1 MLIENVFIELRS
13 RLRSCNVFI
22 TTGVDFTKN
31 CSLKISIQTNCIV
44 LNYYKDK
51 DDKPKRRDSLSSI
64 ESLSDWCSDEEG
76 EVSTVIPVR
85 QFCKIIP
92 NSMSCLKIDK
102 STISFRLLTEPKN
115 GAGGNFYKE
124 LLSTNNMESSTKGN
138 SLKLN
143 VKAGEELRLTCA
155 NCCNVV
161 SVNSVKFDRIL
172 ELPTA
177 NLDMSEWFC
186 HGNGHGHSHGHSH
199 GEAPQTSDTVIKPN
213 KSDFLY
219 RLTFFV
225 VNNTILS
232 DKTNKFNATRPVYH
246 CNRCLAWLG
255 LKEKDSVK
263 LFNSEIKITHNDTES
278 VIFAHKNEQDIHT
291 DDFIYTI
298 ERMTREFNLGFQ
310 YTVMCK
316 LVLECTVSAVKKQ
329 YLLIWV
335 MDKELQVL
343 RNNVQT
349 ILLEDRIELHSTTV
363 TKILFKVEFCMNEEV
378 ESWVSDPGVVT
389 TEISKGM
396 FNNGLAH
403 LEKMSQKVPECFRN
417 TNGYCVSY
425 LKV

>member
-1 MLIENVFIELRS
+1 MLIKDIFIELRS

-22 TTGVDFTKN
+22 TTGIDFTKN
-31 CSLKISIQTNCIV
+31 CNLKISIQANCIV
-44 LNYYKDK
+44 LNYYN
-51 DDKPKRRDSLSSI
+51 DDYDRSKRRDSLSSI
-64 ESLSDWCSDEEG
+64 ESLSDCYSEDECD
-76 EVSTVIPVR
+76 VSCVIPVR
-85 QFCKIIP
+85 QYCQFIP

-115 GAGGNFYKE
+115 GGNFYKE
-124 LLSTNNMESSTKGN
+124 LLTTNNFDSSTKGN
-138 SLKLN
+138 VLKLN
-143 VKAGEELRLTCA
+143 VNVGEETKITCS
-155 NCCNVV
+155 NCSNVI
-161 SVNSVKFDRIL
+161 SVNSLKFDRIL

-186 HGNGHGHSHGHSH
+186 HGHGHGDC
-199 GEAPQTSDTVIKPN
+199 APTNGVLTPN

-225 VNNTILS
+225 INNSVLS
-232 DKTNKFNATRPVYH
+232 EKTNKFNSKREVYH

-255 LKEKDSVK
+255 LKNKDTVK
-263 LFNSEIKITHNDTES
+263 LFNSEVKIQQNDSEHLVFTHKTPE
-278 VIFAHKNEQDIHT
+278 DIHT

-298 ERMTREFNLGFQ
+298 EYMTREFNLGFQ

-316 LVLECTVSAVKKQ
+316 IVLECTISTAKKQ

-343 RNNVQT
+343 RNDVDT
-349 ILLEDRIELHSTTV
+349 IMNDKIELQSTSV
-363 TKILFKVEFCMNEEV
+363 TKILFKVEFCLNDEV
-378 ESWVSDPGVVT
+378 ESWLSDPAVVST
-389 TEISKGM
+389 DISKGM
-396 FNNGLAH
+396 FSNGLAH
-403 LEKMSQKVPECFRN
+403 LQKMSLKVPEPFRN

>member
-1 MLIENVFIELRS
+1 MLIKNIFIELRS

-31 CSLKISIQTNCIV
+31 CNLKISIQTNCIV
-44 LNYYKDK
+44 LNYYKD
-51 DDKPKRRDSLSSI
+51 DYDKSKRRDSLSSI
-64 ESLSDWCSDEEG
+64 ESLSDCYSEDEY
-76 EVSTVIPVR
+76 EVTCVIPVR
-85 QFCKIIP
+85 QYCQIIP

-102 STISFRLLTEPKN
+102 STISFRILTEPKN
-115 GAGGNFYKE
+115 GGNFYKE
-124 LLSTNNMESSTKGN
+124 LLSANNFDSPAKG
-138 SLKLN
+138 SVLKLN
-143 VKAGEELRLTCA
+143 VKAGEELKLTCA
-155 NCCNVV
+155 NCSNVV
-161 SVNSVKFDRIL
+161 SGNCVKFDRVL

-186 HGNGHGHSHGHSH
+186 HGHGHSHSH
-199 GEAPQTSDTVIKPN
+199 GETPQPSDGVIKPN
-213 KSDFLY
+213 KTDFLY

-225 VNNTILS
+225 VNNSVLS
-232 DKTNKFNATRPVYH
+232 DKTNKFNSKREVYH

-255 LKEKDSVK
+255 LKDKDTVK
-263 LFNSEIKITHNDTES
+263 LYNSEIKLQQNNAET
-278 VIFAHKNEQDIHT
+278 VVFAHKTVQDIHT

-298 ERMTREFNLGFQ
+298 EYMTREFNLGFQ

-316 LVLECTVSAVKKQ
+316 IVLECTISATKKQ

-343 RNNVQT
+343 RNNVDT
-349 ILLEDRIELHSTTV
+349 ILNDKIELQSTSV

-396 FNNGLAH
+396 FSNGLAH
-403 LEKMSQKVPECFRN
+403 LQKMSQKVPESFRN
-417 TNGYCVSY
+417 SNGYCVSY